1 MRQTR
6 IIATLGPSSAT
17 AEGVPAL
24 VAAGVDIFRLNF
36 SHGTHAQHAEALR
49 LVREAAAAAGR
60 QVAVLQDL
68 SGPKIRTGRLVG
80 GAPIA
85 LPVGSALRITTGDDE
100 GGPGHVFTTFAGL
113 AASVGPGMRLL
124 LDDGALELRVD
135 ATDGRSIDT
144 TVVVG
149 GQLAQHKG
157 INAPDVELP
166 ASALTDKDIDDLR
179 FGASLG
185 VDMVALSFV
194 QTAEDLRRTREA
206 LREADAADTSLIA
219 KIERPQA
226 VENLPSILAA
236 CDGVMVARGD
246 LGNEVPLHSVPRAQ
260 KVITQLAQQAGIPVI
275 VATQV
280 LESMRGNP
288 RPTRAEVSD
297 AANAVDDAVDAVM
310 LSGETASG
318 QYPVESVR
326 MLDAVIRDA
335 ESLGVKPRAAFN
347 AGVLGVPHN
356 RAICEA
362 ALTLARS
369 GEASAIVAVTRE
381 GKTARVLSALR
392 AEVPIHAV
400 TFDSRVARRLI
411 LHRGLEPLAVTD
423 AMLDE
428 AGGADVERR
437 VERLL
442 LTRGVLRP
450 TEVIVFVS
458 INADLT
464 RSDANFLRI
473 RRVGSSD

>member
-17 AEGVPAL
+17 PTGVPAL

-36 SHGTHAQHAEALR
+36 SHGTHEQHAEAVG
-49 LVREAAAAAGR
+49 LVRAAAAAASR
-60 QVAVLQDL
+60 QVAILQDL
-68 SGPKIRTGRLVG
+68 SGPKIRTGRLRG
-80 GAPIA
+80 GEP
-85 LPVGSALRITTGDDE
+85 LRLVQGTRLRIVTGDDE
-100 GGPGHVFTTFAGL
+100 GFDGQVSTTFAGL
-113 AASVGPGMRLL
+113 ARSVSRGMRLL

-135 ATDGRSIDT
+135 GSDGAAIDT

-149 GQLAQHKG
+149 GLLAQHKG

-166 ASALTDKDIDDLR
+166 ASALTDKDVVDLR
-179 FGASLG
+179 FGATLG

-194 QTAEDLRRTREA
+194 QTVEDLQRTREA
-206 LREADAADTSLIA
+206 LREAGAESTSLVA

-226 VENLPSILAA
+226 VKNLPALLGA

-246 LGNEVPLHSVPRAQ
+246 LGNEVPLYSVPQAQ
-260 KVITQLAQQAGIPVI
+260 KEITQQAQQAGIPVI

-280 LESMRGNP
+280 LESMRTNP

-318 QYPVESVR
+318 QYPVEAVR

-347 AGVLGVPHN
+347 AGVLGVPQN
-356 RAICEA
+356 RALCEA
-362 ALTLARS
+362 AVTLARV
-369 GEASAIVAVTRE
+369 GEAEAIVAVTRR
-381 GKTARVLSALR
+381 GRTARVLSALR
-392 AEVPIHAV
+392 HGLPIHAV
-400 TFDSRVARRLI
+400 TADERVARRLM
-411 LHRGLEPLAVTD
+411 LHRGVEPIVVATALID
-423 AMLDE
+423 DP
-428 AGGADVERR
+428 GGIDVERH
-437 VERLL
+437 LL
-442 LTRGVLRP
+442 QAGVLRSG
-450 TEVIVFVS
+450 EAIVFVS

-464 RSDANFLRI
+464 RPDANFLRI
-473 RRVGSSD
+473 RRVG

>member
-17 AEGVPAL
+17 PTGVPAL
-24 VAAGVDIFRLNF
+24 IAAGVDIFRLNF
-36 SHGTHAQHAEALR
+36 SHGNHEQHAAALR
-49 LVREAAAAAGR
+49 LVRDAAAAASR
-60 QVAVLQDL
+60 QVAILQDL

-80 GAPIA
+80 GTPIPLA
-85 LPVGSALRITTGDDE
+85 RGSRLRITTGDEE
-100 GGPGHVFTTFAGL
+100 GHEGHVYTTFAGL
-113 AASVGPGMRLL
+113 AAAVGPGMRLL
-124 LDDGALELRVD
+124 LDDGALELRVEG
-135 ATDGRSIDT
+135 TDGTTIET

-149 GQLAQHKG
+149 GTLAQHKG

-166 ASALTDKDIDDLR
+166 ASALTAKDIADLR

-194 QTAEDLRRTREA
+194 QTVEDLTRTRDE
-206 LREADAADTSLIA
+206 LRAAGAEQTFLIA

-226 VENLPSILAA
+226 VANLAALLGA

-260 KVITQLAQQAGIPVI
+260 KVITQLAQEAGKPVI

-280 LESMRGNP
+280 LESMRTNP

-297 AANAVDDAVDAVM
+297 AANAVDDSVDAVM

-318 QYPVESVR
+318 SYPVEAVTV
-326 MLDAVIRDA
+326 LDAVIRDA
-335 ESLGVKPRAAFN
+335 ETLVAKPRAVFN

-356 RAICEA
+356 RALCEA
-362 ALTLARS
+362 AITLARA
-369 GEASAIVAVTRE
+369 GNAAAIVAVTRH

-392 AEVPIHAV
+392 PDLTIHAV
-400 TFDSRVARRLI
+400 TSDEQVARRLM
-411 LHRGLEPLAVTD
+411 LHRGVEPIVVEKAV
-423 AMLDE
+423 LDNP
-428 AGGADVERR
+428 GGIEVERYLA
-437 VERLL
+437 EKA
-442 LTRGVLRP
+442 VLRRGEP
-450 TEVIVFVS
+450 IVFVS

-464 RSDANFLRI
+464 RPDANFLRI
-473 RRVGSSD
+473 RRVG

>member
-17 AEGVPAL
+17 PEGVPAL
-24 VAAGVDIFRLNF
+24 IAAGVDIFRLNF
-36 SHGTHAQHAEALR
+36 SHGSHEQHAESLR
-49 LVREAAAAAGR
+49 LVRDAAAAACR
-60 QVAVLQDL
+60 QVAILQDL

-80 GAPIA
+80 GVPIP
-85 LPVGSALRITTGDDE
+85 LPAGSRLRITTGDDE
-100 GGPGHVFTTFAGL
+100 GVEGHVYTTFAGL
-113 AASVGPGMRLL
+113 AKSVGPGMRLL

-135 ATDGRSIDT
+135 GTDGTTIET
-144 TVVVG
+144 TVLVG
-149 GQLAQHKG
+149 GTLAQHKG

-166 ASALTDKDIDDLR
+166 ASALTDKDIVDLQ

-194 QTAEDLRRTREA
+194 QTVDDLHRTRAA
-206 LREADAADTSLIA
+206 LRAAGAESTSLIA

-226 VENLPSILAA
+226 VANLESLLGA

-260 KVITQLAQQAGIPVI
+260 KVITQLAQRAGIPVI

-280 LESMRGNP
+280 LESMRTNP

-297 AANAVDDAVDAVM
+297 AANAADDSVDAVM

-318 QYPVESVR
+318 QYPVAAVKL
-326 MLDAVIRDA
+326 LDAVIRDA
-335 ESLGVKPRAAFN
+335 ESLNPRPRATFN

-356 RAICEA
+356 RALCEA
-362 ALTLARS
+362 AVTLAHA
-369 GEASAIVAVTRE
+369 GNAEAIVAVTRE

-392 AEVPIHAV
+392 PSMPIYAV
-400 TFDSRVARRLI
+400 TSDERVARRLM
-411 LHRGLEPLAVTD
+411 LHRGIEPIAIDKALID
-423 AMLDE
+423 NHNGIE
-428 AGGADVERR
+428 VERHL
-437 VERLL
+437 VEQ
-442 LTRGVLRP
+442 GVLRAGEP
-450 TEVIVFVS
+450 IVFVS

-464 RSDANFLRI
+464 RIDANFLRI
-473 RRVGSSD
+473 RRVG

>member
-17 AEGVPAL
+17 PTGVPAL
-24 VAAGVDIFRLNF
+24 VAAGVDVFRLNF
-36 SHGTHAQHAEALR
+36 SHGTHEQHAAALHM
-49 LVREAAAAAGR
+49 VREAAARASR

-80 GAPIA
+80 GRPIT
-85 LPVGSALRITTGDDE
+85 LTPGERLRITTGDEE
-100 GGPGHVFTTFAGL
+100 GRAGQVYTTFAGL
-113 AASVGPGMRLL
+113 ATAVGPGMRLL
-124 LDDGALELRVD
+124 LDDGALELRVEG
-135 ATDGRSIDT
+135 TDGTTVDT

-149 GQLAQHKG
+149 GLLAQHKG

-166 ASALTDKDIDDLR
+166 ASALTDKDIVDLR

-194 QTAEDLRRTREA
+194 QTVDDLHRTRAALEEA
-206 LREADAADTSLIA
+206 GAGDTSLIA

-226 VENLPSILAA
+226 VANLESLLGA

-280 LESMRGNP
+280 LESMRTNP

-318 QYPVESVR
+318 QYPVEAVR

-335 ESLGVKPRAAFN
+335 ESLPVKPRAAFN

-356 RAICEA
+356 RALCEA
-362 ALTLARS
+362 AVTLAHA
-369 GEASAIVAVTRE
+369 GGTVALVAVTRR
-381 GKTARVLSALR
+381 GRTARVLSALR
-392 AEVPIHAV
+392 PELPVHAV
-400 TFDSRVARRLI
+400 TSDERVARRLM
-411 LHRGLEPLAVTD
+411 LHRGVEPIVVDRAV
-423 AMLDE
+423 LDDL
-428 AGGADVERR
+428 GGVAVEHH
-437 VERLL
+437 LL
-442 LTRGVLRP
+442 QRGVLRAG
-450 TEVIVFVS
+450 ESIVFVS

-464 RSDANFLRI
+464 RPDANFLRI
-473 RRVGSSD
+473 RRVG